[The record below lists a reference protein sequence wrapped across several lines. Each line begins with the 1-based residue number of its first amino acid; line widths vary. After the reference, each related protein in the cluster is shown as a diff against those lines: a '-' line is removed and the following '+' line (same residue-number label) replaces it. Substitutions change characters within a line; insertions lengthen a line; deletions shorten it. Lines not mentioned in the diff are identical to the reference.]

1 MYGLGAAIA
10 WSGLPVIQK
19 GGILP
24 GGRVATGGAFDANAI
39 RILGLSPA
47 YRPPVLKSPTTP
59 SVTCWNGIK
68 YYGAGATCPPKP
80 LPPSSTPSAPPSGT
94 SPINPPVVV
103 DTGAAAGG
111 GSTYAPIPV
120 GPPPISQSASPSGG
134 GTQTTDGVET
144 DMELQTAGMFGGSLM
159 PLMIGGAVLYALS
172 KMKGR

>member
-10 WSGLPVIQK
+10 WSGLPVTQK
-19 GGILP
+19 GGIPP

-111 GSTYAPIPV
+111 GLIGEVPD
-120 GPPPISQSASPSGG
+120 GG
-134 GTQTTDGVET
+134 ADGVE
-144 DMELQTAGMFGGSLM
+144 DGGNGFGGQVA
-159 PLMIGGAVLYALS
+159 PAP
-172 KMKGR
+172 